1 MQALR
6 DRIASKLSEKK
17 TKEKDG
23 HSTLKSSASVDGKHA
38 TLGESHHHQG
48 SASASALHASASSSS
63 VNSQSAEKVKA
74 FLAKAKDE
82 FQVKY
87 DKPGQNTAK
96 PEDFE
101 RIRTLGTGSFGRVML
116 VEHSSTGNFY
126 AMKILDKQKVVKL
139 KQIEHTL
146 NEKRILQAISF
157 PFLVNLEHHFKDN
170 SYLYMVLEFV
180 PGGEMFSHLRKV
192 GRFR

>member
-63 VNSQSAEKVKA
+63 VNSQSAEKGSSKKKQQQHTYV
-74 FLAKAKDE
+74 FLLQRQK
-82 FQVKY
+82 
-87 DKPGQNTAK
+87 
-96 PEDFE
+96 E
-101 RIRTLGTGSFGRVML
+101 RHAEINKFVCPFR
-116 VEHSSTGNFY
+116 N
-126 AMKILDKQKVVKL
+126 
-139 KQIEHTL
+139 HTKS
-146 NEKRILQAISF
+146 KREICT
-157 PFLVNLEHHFKDN
+157 
-170 SYLYMVLEFV
+170 
-180 PGGEMFSHLRKV
+180 
-192 GRFR
+192 